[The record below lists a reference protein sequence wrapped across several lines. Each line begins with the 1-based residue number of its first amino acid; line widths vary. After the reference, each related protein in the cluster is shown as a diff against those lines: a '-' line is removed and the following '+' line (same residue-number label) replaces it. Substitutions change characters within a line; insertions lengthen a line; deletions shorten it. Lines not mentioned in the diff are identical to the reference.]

1 MTNIIKKIFD
11 WKGWLTVSEV
21 VMERSMMAQQADVMP
36 ELRAL
41 HLDSEAVGS

>member
-1 MTNIIKKIFD
+1 
-11 WKGWLTVSEV
+11 
-21 VMERSMMAQQADVMP
+21 MAYSFRGRHGKEHDGTQADVMP